1 MFLWP
6 PSLPTP
12 PHWQLIGSQFC
23 IVSTFYTLSATTDTP
38 LPKEKSFVPIV
49 SLNFFEALNC
59 FLLFCLSVFR
69 VFPLEWTES
78 NPNFLL
84 TLLDQFNIEGKEE
97 IKDLFVKV
105 GSKAIFFK
113 FLSLTLRPN
122 FDYYCYSSFNF
133 GIDSFVRLVSPKDI
147 KKSLA
152 LIRQSLNARAQLLT
166 LPQKQER

>member
-1 MFLWP
+1 MRRIRPFNLLGSSEDFDCVTLKFTWFSPPPKGAVMFQWP

-12 PHWQLIGSQFC
+12 PHGQLIGSQFC
-23 IVSTFYTLSATTDTP
+23 IVPTFNTLSATTDTP

-49 SLNFFEALNC
+49 SLNCFEALNY

-78 NPNFLL
+78 NPTFLL

-105 GSKAIFFK
+105 GSKAIF
-113 FLSLTLRPN
+113 SN
-122 FDYYCYSSFNF
+122 SCH
-133 GIDSFVRLVSPKDI
+133 
-147 KKSLA
+147 
-152 LIRQSLNARAQLLT
+152 
-166 LPQKQER
+166 

>member
-1 MFLWP
+1 MFLWL

-12 PHWQLIGSQFC
+12 PHLQLIGSQFC
-23 IVSTFYTLSATTDTP
+23 IVPTLYTLSETTDTP

-49 SLNFFEALNC
+49 SLNCFEALNC
-59 FLLFCLSVFR
+59 LFCLSVFR

-105 GSKAIFFK
+105 GSNFTVQLWLLLFK
-113 FLSLTLRPN
+113 L
-122 FDYYCYSSFNF
+122 
-133 GIDSFVRLVSPKDI
+133 
-147 KKSLA
+147 
-152 LIRQSLNARAQLLT
+152 
-166 LPQKQER
+166 

>member
-1 MFLWP
+1 MRRIRLLNLLGSSEDFDCVSLKFTWFPPPPPPKGAVMFLWPP

-12 PHWQLIGSQFC
+12 PHAQLIGSQFC
-23 IVSTFYTLSATTDTP
+23 IVPTFNTLSATTDTP

-49 SLNFFEALNC
+49 SLNCFEALNC
-59 FLLFCLSVFR
+59 LFCLSVFR

-105 GSKAIFFK
+105 GSKAIF
-113 FLSLTLRPN
+113 SN
-122 FDYYCYSSFNF
+122 SCH
-133 GIDSFVRLVSPKDI
+133 
-147 KKSLA
+147 
-152 LIRQSLNARAQLLT
+152 
-166 LPQKQER
+166 